1 MSKLFLPKKPPLFV
15 PSSHAQTLLAK
26 AAIEH
31 FTTPAQFACLALAA
45 KSIQNSS
52 LGANVLS
59 SMNLDGPRSISLF
72 TTNSVFNPKDSFST
86 QLTFELFIS
95 AKEKSA
101 ESFIKMMK
109 STKYFKK
116 SLRFLKNSGR
126 ESNVIEMFQPTED
139 DDPCSNKFTALI
151 SIDVAHCGVT
161 DASLSLM
168 LSSCDYGSRLESL
181 NLRSSNVTAA
191 GLSLIVPL
199 FLQNLVELDLGGWA
213 TGEDVDLVPLS
224 QLNPATF
231 KKLILIGAVKIK
243 GTGLQPI
250 LQNLSGMTHLD
261 LSGCSFLTD
270 VAFFGAPENDDH
282 LPLLPYLKTLSLN
295 RVLNI
300 TSKGI
305 ENICRI
311 ASNIEDLDLAV
322 CTKLSDESVEEVA
335 SKLKRVRRLSLPFLI
350 KLTKSGFKKN
360 D

>member
-1 MSKLFLPKKPPLFV
+1 MSKLFLPKKPPLVV

-31 FTTPAQFACLALAA
+31 FTTPAQFACLALAS
-45 KSIQNSS
+45 KSIQISS

-72 TTNSVFNPKDSFST
+72 TTNSVFNPKDCCST
-86 QLTFELFIS
+86 EFTPELCLS
-95 AKEKSA
+95 SKSA

-116 SLRFLKNSGR
+116 SLRFLKISGR
-126 ESNVIEMFQPTED
+126 ESNVIEMFQPRED

-151 SIDVAHCGVT
+151 SIDVAHCGLT
-161 DASLSLM
+161 DASLRLM
-168 LSSCDYGSRLESL
+168 LSSCDCASRLESL

-213 TGEDVDLVPLS
+213 TAEDVDLVPLS

-231 KKLILIGAVKIK
+231 KNFDRSGENK
-243 GTGLQPI
+243 GNRTAAD
-250 LQNLSGMTHLD
+250 SSKFEWTD
-261 LSGCSFLTD
+261 SFR
-270 VAFFGAPENDDH
+270 F
-282 LPLLPYLKTLSLN
+282 
-295 RVLNI
+295 
-300 TSKGI
+300 
-305 ENICRI
+305 
-311 ASNIEDLDLAV
+311 
-322 CTKLSDESVEEVA
+322 
-335 SKLKRVRRLSLPFLI
+335 VRMFV
-350 KLTKSGFKKN
+350 F